1 MLSTIIIDDEPAA
14 RNVLKE
20 MIEASGMDVRIADMA
35 EDVPSAVIAIKKHQP
50 DFIFLDVEMPRFN
63 GFQLLEFFDEIPFDI
78 IFATAY
84 SEYAVRAFQIS
95 AVDYLV
101 KPIQMEYLISAIR
114 RVEENRHFPKE
125 RYEVLR
131 KNNASSQIQ
140 RIGLPISNGLLFV
153 DIDEIIHIEAE
164 SSYTYFHLEDGRKIL
179 VSRKI
184 KEFESMLFPSRK
196 FFRPHR
202 SFIINLEKIK
212 QYVKSD
218 GGYIVMSNGHSVSLS
233 RELKDEFLQRIQR

>member
-1 MLSTIIIDDEPAA
+1 MLTTIIIDDEPAA

-20 MIEASGMDVRIADMA
+20 MIEAAGLDIEILAMV

-63 GFQLLEFFDEIPFDI
+63 GFQLLEFFDEISFDI

-84 SEYAVRAFQIS
+84 SEYAVRAFQVS
-95 AVDYLV
+95 AIDYLV
-101 KPIQMEYLISAIR
+101 KPIQLDYLVAAVR
-114 RVEENRHFPKE
+114 RVEQNKLLPKE
-125 RYEVLR
+125 RYDVLR
-131 KNNASSQIQ
+131 KNNAANQIQ

-153 DIDEIIHIEAE
+153 DVDEIIYIEAE
-164 SSYTYFHLEDGRKIL
+164 SSYTFFYLMDGRKVL

-184 KEFESMLFPSRK
+184 KEFESLLFPTGK

-202 SFIINLEKIK
+202 SYIINMEKIK

-218 GGYIVMSNGHSVSLS
+218 GGYIVMSNGGNVSLS
-233 RELKDEFLQRIQR
+233 RELKDEFLNLIQR

>member
-20 MIEASGMDVRIADMA
+20 MIEASGLEVDIVAMA

-50 DFIFLDVEMPRFN
+50 DFILLDVEMPRFN
-63 GFQLLEFFDEIPFDI
+63 GFQLLEFFDEISFDI

-84 SEYAVRAFQIS
+84 SEYAVRAFQVS

-101 KPIQMEYLISAIR
+101 KPIQLDYLIAAIR
-114 RVEENRHFPKE
+114 RVEQNKQLSKE
-125 RYEVLR
+125 RYDVLR
-131 KNNASSQIQ
+131 KNNASNQIQ
-140 RIGLPISNGLLFV
+140 RIGLPFSNGLIFV
-153 DIDEIIHIEAE
+153 DVDEIIYIEAE
-164 SSYTYFHLEDGRKIL
+164 SSYTYFHLNDGRKIL
-179 VSRKI
+179 VSKKI
-184 KEFESMLFPSRK
+184 KEFESLLFPTGK

-202 SFIINLEKIK
+202 SYIINLDKIK

-218 GGYIVMSNGHSVSLS
+218 GGYIVMSNGGNVSLS
-233 RELKDEFLQRIQR
+233 RELKDEFLNRIQR